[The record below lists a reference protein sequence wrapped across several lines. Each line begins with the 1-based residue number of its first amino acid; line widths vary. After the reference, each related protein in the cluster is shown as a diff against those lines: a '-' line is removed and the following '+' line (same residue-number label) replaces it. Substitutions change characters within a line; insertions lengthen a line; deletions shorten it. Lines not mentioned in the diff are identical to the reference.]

1 MTHITLSDGRYFSK
15 WIGVKPL
22 FTADERLAKT
32 YVYPMQAQADID
44 KLLQHGY
51 RAIPV
56 TNILTPA

>member
-22 FTADERLAKT
+22 FTTDERLAKQ
-32 YVYPMQAQADID
+32 YMYPMQAQADID

-51 RAIPV
+51 RAM
-56 TNILTPA
+56 ILTPQEA